1 MPNKTIYV
9 SEEDLELYEQAQALA
24 GGNLSSAVARG
35 LRRFVDAE
43 EGRLGGYEQVTVRVG
58 TGKALRT
65 QRFSGAIIGEWRHQ
79 SGERRIEVFRVYRT
93 PKGRFAL
100 HVRRMPDWAAW
111 SDPDAWREWPEPP
124 RRPEWPGH
132 GGDWRE
138 WKSQLRDQLRGEWKQ
153 GGWWWGPSEST
164 LEVVESIEELR
175 DKVPPEFFDTLEG
188 ASQRPIVEDL
198 DI

>member
-9 SEEDLELYEQAQALA
+9 SEEDLAFYERAQELA
-24 GGNLSSAVARG
+24 GGNLSAAVARG

-43 EGRLGGYEQVTVRVG
+43 EGRQGGYQQVTVRVG

-65 QRFSGAIIGEWRHQ
+65 QQFSGAIIGEWRHP

-100 HVRRMPDWAAW
+100 QVRRMPDWAAW
-111 SDPDAWREWPEPP
+111 SDPDTWRERPE
-124 RRPEWPGH
+124 RPEWGGH

-138 WKSQLRDQLRGEWKQ
+138 WKNDWKDQWRH

-164 LEVVESIEELR
+164 LEVVDSIEELR
-175 DKVPPEFFDTLEG
+175 DKVPPEFFETLEG
-188 ASQRPIVEDL
+188 ASERPVVEDL